1 MPRIPFAICVSAFLL
16 VTAAPAFAR
25 DLSRTIT
32 YSELDLEDA
41 TGADALIR
49 RVENAADFVCG
60 DYRGQQSVADQ
71 SNLGRCEVATTRQA
85 ISDIAHP
92 VVTARYYGRT
102 PDVTI
107 ESSLDPDAN
116 RSYVVRPVLTPSGR

>member
-1 MPRIPFAICVSAFLL
+1 MPRIPFAVCVSAFLL

-25 DLSRTIT
+25 DVSRTIS
-32 YSELDLEDA
+32 YGELNLEDA
-41 TGADALIR
+41 SGADTLIR

-71 SNLGRCEVATTRQA
+71 SNFSTCEVATTQRA

-92 VVTARYYGRT
+92 VVTARYYGRR

-107 ESSLDPDAN
+107 EGSWDPEADH
-116 RSYVVRPVLTPSGR
+116 SYVVRPVLTQSGE